1 MKICTTKEKAV
12 PLRAKRN
19 INMTR
24 IAFFGTKKYDQ
35 ETFDSVNA
43 SLNEQGE
50 VRYGFDIKY
59 FKAHPNMDNVLLVQG
74 VEVVCCFVND
84 TLSADVITEMGRL
97 GVKLIALRCAGF
109 NNVDIAAAQKVG
121 IRVVR
126 VPAYSPHAIAEFTL
140 GLILALNRHLPR
152 AAARTRDGNFSL
164 QGLMGFDLYGK
175 TIGIIGTGKIAKV
188 LIQIL
193 QGFGMRILG
202 NDLYPDEAF
211 AAQHNMQY
219 VPLDTLLR
227 ESDIISLHCP
237 LTHDNHHL
245 INADTIAITKKGV
258 MIINTGRGGLIDTE
272 ALIDGLKSRHIG
284 SAGLDVYE
292 EEGGYFYEDVSDAII
307 EDDVLARLLSFNN
320 VLLTSH
326 QAFFTKEALT
336 NIATTTLQN
345 VRDYLDGKPLTNE
358 VL

>member
-1 MKICTTKEKAV
+1 M
-12 PLRAKRN
+12 P
-19 INMTR
+19 R

-35 ETFDSVNA
+35 ETFDAINNSVDA
-43 SLNEQGE
+43 SNQPLF
-50 VRYGFDIKY
+50 GFEIKY
-59 FKAHPNMDNVLLVQG
+59 YKAHPTMDNILLVQG
-74 VEVVCCFVND
+74 ATVVCCFVND
-84 TLSADVITEMGRL
+84 PLTADIIAEMGRL

-109 NNVDIAAAQKVG
+109 NNVDLKAAQQAG

-126 VPAYSPHAIAEFTL
+126 VPAYSPYAIAEFTL

-152 AAARTRDGNFSL
+152 AASRTRDGNFSL
-164 QGLMGFDLYGK
+164 QGLMGFDLHGK

-188 LIQIL
+188 LIRIL

-202 NDLYPDEAF
+202 YDIYPDHDF
-211 AAQHNMQY
+211 AAAHNLEY
-219 VPLDTLLR
+219 VSLDTLLR

-237 LTHDNHHL
+237 LTKDNYHL
-245 INADTIAITKKGV
+245 INADAIQRMKKGV
-258 MIINTGRGGLIDTE
+258 MLINTGRGGLIDTE
-272 ALIDGLKSRHIG
+272 ALIEGLKSHQVA

-292 EEGGYFYEDVSDAII
+292 EEGEYFYEDVSDAII

-326 QAFFTKEALT
+326 QAFFTREALN

-345 VRDYLDGKPLTNE
+345 ILDFTNNQPLSNE
-358 VL
+358 VKL

>member
-1 MKICTTKEKAV
+1 M
-12 PLRAKRN
+12 P
-19 INMTR
+19 R

-35 ETFDSVNA
+35 ETFDAINNSVDA
-43 SLNEQGE
+43 SNQPLF
-50 VRYGFDIKY
+50 GFEIKY
-59 FKAHPNMDNVLLVQG
+59 YKAHPTMDNILLVQG
-74 VEVVCCFVND
+74 ATVVCCFVND
-84 TLSADVITEMGRL
+84 PLTADIIAEMGRL

-109 NNVDIAAAQKVG
+109 NNVDLKAAQQAG

-126 VPAYSPHAIAEFTL
+126 VPAYSPYAIAEFTL

-152 AAARTRDGNFSL
+152 AASRTRDGNFSL
-164 QGLMGFDLYGK
+164 QGLMGFDLHGK

-188 LIQIL
+188 LIRIL

-202 NDLYPDEAF
+202 YDIYPDHDF
-211 AAQHNMQY
+211 AAAHNLEY
-219 VPLDTLLR
+219 VSLDTLLR

-237 LTHDNHHL
+237 LTKDNYHL
-245 INADTIAITKKGV
+245 INAETIQRMKKGV
-258 MIINTGRGGLIDTE
+258 MLINTGRGGLIDTE
-272 ALIDGLKSRHIG
+272 ALIEGLKSHQVA

-292 EEGGYFYEDVSDAII
+292 EEGEYFYEDVSDAII

-326 QAFFTKEALT
+326 QAFFTREALN

-345 VRDYLDGKPLTNE
+345 ILDFTNGQPLINE
-358 VL
+358 VKL

>member
-1 MKICTTKEKAV
+1 M
-12 PLRAKRN
+12 P
-19 INMTR
+19 R

-35 ETFDSVNA
+35 VTFDAINNSVDA
-43 SLNEQGE
+43 SNQP
-50 VRYGFDIKY
+50 RFGFEIKY
-59 FKAHPNMDNVLLVQG
+59 YKAHPTMDNILLVQG
-74 VEVVCCFVND
+74 ASVVCCFVND
-84 TLSADVITEMGRL
+84 PLTADIIAEMGRL

-109 NNVDIAAAQKVG
+109 NNVDLKAAQQAG

-126 VPAYSPHAIAEFTL
+126 VPAYSPYAIAEFTL

-152 AAARTRDGNFSL
+152 AASRTRDGNFSL
-164 QGLMGFDLYGK
+164 QGLMGFDLHGK

-188 LIQIL
+188 LIRIL

-202 NDLYPDEAF
+202 YDIYPDHDF
-211 AAQHNMQY
+211 AAAHNLEY
-219 VPLDTLLR
+219 VSLDTILR

-237 LTHDNHHL
+237 LTKDNYHL
-245 INADTIAITKKGV
+245 INADAIQRMKKGV

-272 ALIDGLKSRHIG
+272 ALIEGLKSHQVA

-292 EEGGYFYEDVSDAII
+292 EEGEYFYEDVSDAII

-326 QAFFTKEALT
+326 QAFFTREALN

-345 VRDYLDGKPLTNE
+345 ILDFTNGQPLINE
-358 VL
+358 VKL

>member
-1 MKICTTKEKAV
+1 M
-12 PLRAKRN
+12 P
-19 INMTR
+19 R

-35 ETFDSVNA
+35 ETFDAINNSVDA
-43 SLNEQGE
+43 SNQA
-50 VRYGFDIKY
+50 RFGFEIKY
-59 FKAHPNMDNVLLVQG
+59 YKAHPTMDNILLVQG
-74 VEVVCCFVND
+74 ATVVCCFVND
-84 TLSADVITEMGRL
+84 PLTADIIAEMGRL

-109 NNVDIAAAQKVG
+109 NNVDLKAAQQAG

-126 VPAYSPHAIAEFTL
+126 VPAYSPYAIAEFTL

-152 AAARTRDGNFSL
+152 AASRTRDGNFSL
-164 QGLMGFDLYGK
+164 QGLMGFDLHGK

-188 LIQIL
+188 LIRIL

-202 NDLYPDEAF
+202 YDIYPDHDF
-211 AAQHNMQY
+211 AAAHNLEY
-219 VPLDTLLR
+219 VSLDTLLR

-237 LTHDNHHL
+237 LTKDNYHL
-245 INADTIAITKKGV
+245 INADAIQRMKKGV
-258 MIINTGRGGLIDTE
+258 MLINTGRGGLIDTE
-272 ALIDGLKSRHIG
+272 ALIEGLKSHQVA

-292 EEGGYFYEDVSDAII
+292 EEGEYFYEDVSDAII

-326 QAFFTKEALT
+326 QAFFTREALN

-345 VRDYLDGKPLTNE
+345 ILDFTNGQPLINE
-358 VL
+358 VKL

>member
-1 MKICTTKEKAV
+1 MI
-12 PLRAKRN
+12 
-19 INMTR
+19 R

-35 ETFDSVNA
+35 QTFDKVNA
-43 SLNEQGE
+43 LCNEQGE
-50 VRYGFDIKY
+50 PLYGFDIKY
-59 FKAHPNMDNVLLVQG
+59 YKAHPTMDNVVLVKG
-74 VEVVCCFVND
+74 ATVVCCFVND
-84 TLSADVITEMGRL
+84 TLEEDVIAEMGRL
-97 GVKLIALRCAGF
+97 GVRLIALRCAGF
-109 NNVDIAAAQKVG
+109 NNVNLQAARSSG

-202 NDLYPDEAF
+202 YDIFPDEVF
-211 AAQHNMQY
+211 ASQYGLEY
-219 VPLDTLLR
+219 VPLETLLR

-237 LTHDNHHL
+237 LTKDNHHL
-245 INADTIAITKKGV
+245 INATTIDKMKEGV

-272 ALIDGLKSRHIG
+272 ALIAGLKSRHIG

-326 QAFFTKEALT
+326 QAFFTQEALT

-345 VRDYLDGKPLTNE
+345 IRDFCEGKRLVNE

>member
-1 MKICTTKEKAV
+1 
-12 PLRAKRN
+12 
-19 INMTR
+19 MTR

-35 ETFDSVNA
+35 QTFDSVNA
-43 SLNEQGE
+43 LLDEQGAP
-50 VRYGFDIKY
+50 RFGFEIKY
-59 FKAHPNMDNVLLVQG
+59 YKAHPNMDNIMLVKG
-74 VEVVCCFVND
+74 ASVVCCFVND
-84 TLSADVITEMGRL
+84 TLDADVITEMSRL
-97 GVKLIALRCAGF
+97 GVRLIALRCAGF
-109 NNVDIAAAQKVG
+109 NNVDLSAAKSVG
-121 IRVVR
+121 IKVVR

-152 AAARTRDGNFSL
+152 AATRTRDGNFSL

-175 TIGIIGTGKIAKV
+175 TVGIIGTGKIAKV
-188 LIQIL
+188 LIEIL

-202 NDLYPDEAF
+202 NDIYPDETF

-237 LTHDNHHL
+237 LTNDNHHI
-245 INADTIAITKKGV
+245 INAHTIAKMKLGV

-272 ALIDGLKSRHIG
+272 ALIEGLKTRQVG

-307 EDDVLARLLSFNN
+307 EDDVLVRLLSFNN

-345 VRDYLDGKPLTNE
+345 IQDFVSGRELTNE
-358 VL
+358 VK

>member
-1 MKICTTKEKAV
+1 MI
-12 PLRAKRN
+12 
-19 INMTR
+19 R

-35 ETFDSVNA
+35 ETFNSIN
-43 SLNEQGE
+43 SLTDEQGNPRFNFE
-50 VRYGFDIKY
+50 IKY
-59 FKAHPNMDNVLLVQG
+59 YKSHPTMDNVMLVQG
-74 VEVVCCFVND
+74 ATVVCCFVND
-84 TLSADVITEMGRL
+84 PLTADIISEMGRL
-97 GVKLIALRCAGF
+97 GVRLIALRCAGF
-109 NNVDIAAAQKVG
+109 NNVDLHAAQKAG
-121 IRVVR
+121 IRIVR

-188 LIQIL
+188 LIEIL

-202 NDLYPDEAF
+202 NDIYPDLDF
-211 AAQHNMQY
+211 ASKHNMQY
-219 VPLDTLLR
+219 VPLETLLR
-227 ESDIISLHCP
+227 DSDIISLHCP
-237 LTHDNHHL
+237 LTKDNYHL
-245 INADTIAITKKGV
+245 INEETIHLMKDGV

-272 ALIDGLKSRHIG
+272 ALIEGLKSRHIG

-292 EEGGYFYEDVSDAII
+292 EEGEYFYEDVSDAII

-326 QAFFTKEALT
+326 QAFFTREALN

-345 VRDYLDGKPLTNE
+345 IDDFVHNKPLVNE
-358 VL
+358 VIP

>member
-1 MKICTTKEKAV
+1 
-12 PLRAKRN
+12 
-19 INMTR
+19 MTR

-35 ETFDSVNA
+35 QTFDSVNA
-43 SLNEQGE
+43 VLDEEGAP
-50 VRYGFDIKY
+50 RYGFEIKY
-59 FKAHPNMDNVLLVQG
+59 YKAHPTMDNVVLVQG
-74 VEVVCCFVND
+74 AVAVCCFVND
-84 TLSADVITEMGRL
+84 PLTAEVIAEMGRL
-97 GVKLIALRCAGF
+97 GVRLIALRCAGF
-109 NNVDIAAAQKVG
+109 NNVDLAAAAKAG

-188 LIQIL
+188 LIEIL

-211 AAQHNMQY
+211 AKKNGMKY

-227 ESDIISLHCP
+227 EADIISLHCP
-237 LTHDNHHL
+237 LTKDNYHL
-245 INADTIAITKKGV
+245 IDADAIGKMKEGV

-272 ALIDGLKSRHIG
+272 ALIAGLKSRHVG

-326 QAFFTKEALT
+326 QAFFTREALT

-345 VRDYLDGKPLTNE
+345 VKDFVDGKALVNE
-358 VL
+358 VKP

>member
-1 MKICTTKEKAV
+1 MA
-12 PLRAKRN
+12 
-19 INMTR
+19 R

-35 ETFDSVNA
+35 QVFDTVNA
-43 SLNEQGE
+43 LLDEQGIPL
-50 VRYGFDIKY
+50 YGFDIKY
-59 FKAHPNMDNVLLVQG
+59 YKAHPNMDNVLLVQG
-74 VEVVCCFVND
+74 AEVVCCFVND
-84 TLSADVITEMGRL
+84 ALTADIIAEMGRL
-97 GVKLIALRCAGF
+97 GVRLIALRCAGY
-109 NNVDIAAAQKVG
+109 NNVDLAAAARAG

-152 AAARTRDGNFSL
+152 AATRTRDGNFSL

-188 LIQIL
+188 LIEIL

-202 NDLYPDEAF
+202 NDLFPDYGF
-211 AAQHNMQY
+211 AAKNGMEY

-237 LTHDNHHL
+237 LTKDNHHL
-245 INADTIAITKKGV
+245 INAEAIARMKQGV

-326 QAFFTKEALT
+326 QAFFTREALT

-345 VRDYLDGKPLTNE
+345 IRDFLANRPLPNE
-358 VL
+358 VK

>member
-1 MKICTTKEKAV
+1 
-12 PLRAKRN
+12 
-19 INMTR
+19 MTR

-35 ETFDSVNA
+35 QTFDCVNTT
-43 SLNEQGE
+43 LNEQGE
-50 VRYGFDIKY
+50 IRYGFDIKY
-59 FKAHPNMDNVLLVQG
+59 FKAHPNMDNVMLVQDA
-74 VEVVCCFVND
+74 EAVCCFVND
-84 TLSADVITEMGRL
+84 ILTADVIAEMGRL
-97 GVKLIALRCAGF
+97 GVKLIALRCAGY
-109 NNVDIAAAQKVG
+109 NNVDLAAAKAAD

-152 AAARTRDGNFSL
+152 AATRTRDGNFSL

-188 LIQIL
+188 LIELL
-193 QGFGMRILG
+193 QGFGMQILG

-211 AAQHNMQY
+211 AATHGLRY
-219 VPLDTLLR
+219 VSVDELLR

-237 LTHDNHHL
+237 LTKENHHL
-245 INADTIAITKKGV
+245 IDAEAIAKMKEGV

-272 ALIDGLKSRHIG
+272 ALIEGLKSRHVG

-326 QAFFTKEALT
+326 QAFFTREALT

-345 VRDYLDGKPLTNE
+345 VQDYLDGKELVNE
-358 VL
+358 VK

>member
-1 MKICTTKEKAV
+1 MI
-12 PLRAKRN
+12 
-19 INMTR
+19 R

-35 ETFDSVNA
+35 ETFNSIN
-43 SLNEQGE
+43 SLTDEQGNP
-50 VRYGFDIKY
+50 RFDFEIKY
-59 FKAHPNMDNVLLVQG
+59 YKSHPTMDNVMLVQG
-74 VEVVCCFVND
+74 ATVVCCFVND
-84 TLSADVITEMGRL
+84 PLTADIISEMGRL
-97 GVKLIALRCAGF
+97 GVRLIALRCAGF
-109 NNVDIAAAQKVG
+109 NNVDLHAAQKAG
-121 IRVVR
+121 IRIVR

-152 AAARTRDGNFSL
+152 AATRTRDGNFSL

-188 LIQIL
+188 LIEIL
-193 QGFGMRILG
+193 QGLGMRILG
-202 NDLYPDEAF
+202 YDIYPDHDF
-211 AAQHNMQY
+211 ASKHNMRY
-219 VPLDTLLR
+219 VPLETLLQD
-227 ESDIISLHCP
+227 SDIISLHCP
-237 LTHDNHHL
+237 LTKDNYHL
-245 INADTIAITKKGV
+245 INQETIRSMKDGV

-326 QAFFTKEALT
+326 QAFFTREAMN

-345 VRDYLDGKPLTNE
+345 IDDFVHNKPLVNE
-358 VL
+358 VTL